1 MKKTEMAATIENQAD
16 EIKQLDKFRIAVAN
30 ALQRPDWRSLES
42 LTRYVVQ
49 DIAYLQK
56 ENQRLQEQII
66 MYKRSFEVG
75 DDR

>member
-1 MKKTEMAATIENQAD
+1 MKKSEMQATIENQAE
-16 EIKQLDKFRIAVAN
+16 EIKQLNDFRIAVAN
-30 ALQRPDWRSLES
+30 ALQRPDWCSLIS
-42 LTRYVVQ
+42 LTMYMKN

-56 ENQRLQEQII
+56 ENKELKEQII